1 MLNNHLWRKNMS
13 KVVDFLN
20 EIKVYYLATV
30 EEREA
35 RIRPIGATVEFNER
49 VYFGTN
55 NQKDMFKQITNNPSI
70 AISGF
75 NGEKWIR
82 ITGNAVIDNN
92 IEAKKAMLEANPNL
106 KDMYSA
112 DDDIFEVFYI
122 DNMKATLCSFAG
134 DTIELEN

>member
-1 MLNNHLWRKNMS
+1 MS

-20 EIKVYYLATV
+20 ETEAYYLATV
-30 EEREA
+30 EEGEA
-35 RIRPIGATVEFNER
+35 RVRPIGVTVEFNGR
-49 VYFGTN
+49 VYFATN

-70 AISGF
+70 AISAF
-75 NGEKWIR
+75 NGDKWIR

-92 IEAKKAMLEANPNL
+92 IEAKKAMLQANPHL

-122 DNMKATLCSFAG
+122 DNMKATLCSSAG